1 MVVLLSFVDQ
11 SFLNIDG
18 EKNTHTQREEQKKK
32 EREENEYY
40 LVSACVL
47 HLLLTGENTH
57 TYINKHFLFQIVG
70 NKNVIRRREKRQHL
84 TSVIER
90 EGFVFFCVI
99 F

>member
-40 LVSACVL
+40 LVSGYVA
-47 HLLLTGENTH
+47 
-57 TYINKHFLFQIVG
+57 IAP
-70 NKNVIRRREKRQHL
+70 
-84 TSVIER
+84 
-90 EGFVFFCVI
+90 
-99 F
+99 